1 MSIEYNN
8 QKLIFN
14 GNKKLSM
21 ILQSEAAE
29 CGLACLAMIANYH
42 GHNIDL
48 IYLRHKHSIS
58 LKGATLGAISNIA
71 ETLDMTPRALRLE
84 LNELSQLQVPCIL
97 HWDLNHFVVLNKV
110 NQHSITVNDP
120 ATGVRKYNY
129 KDVSKKFTGVALEL
143 IPNKTLNKINKKSDL
158 KLANFWSG
166 LTNIKGLLLQVFALS
181 LAIQI
186 FAMASPFYMQTAI
199 DKVVVSNDIELLK
212 VLAIGFMGLMLF
224 SLVTSTLRS
233 FIILRMGTQ
242 MSLQIGSNLFNHL
255 IRLPM
260 EFFEKRH
267 IGDIVSRYS
276 SSSNIYSFLTN
287 GLIEVFLDGIMMIGM
302 LGLILIYSPLLTS
315 IVFVSLGLYAVIRI
329 ISYNILKQKI
339 EESIVKKA
347 SESSVF
353 MESIRGVLAIKLF
366 GKESQRQNFWQNKF
380 VESLNTG
387 IAVSRLNIW
396 FSVLNKLIF
405 GLENIIVVYFAIVL
419 VIQGQLTIGMVF
431 AFMSYKGNFSGRV
444 SSLIEKIIQYQ
455 LLKLHLNRL
464 SDIILTKP
472 EFLPSE
478 NSSSLSD
485 RKIKGHI
492 ELVDLGYRYSENEPF
507 VFRHVNLTI
516 NPKDSIAIT
525 GASGSGKTTLLK
537 IILGLIDATEGDVII
552 DGKSIKNW
560 NKQEL
565 RSQMGSVMQEDCLF
579 AGSITENISFFDP
592 EVSLRKVQIAA
603 FKARILKD
611 ILAMPM
617 GFESLIGEL
626 GTSLSGGQKQRIFL
640 ARALYKQP
648 GILVMDEGTSHLDTA
663 NEKLINKQLSK
674 WNITR
679 IIVAHRQETINSAK
693 RIFCLDSKQQELQ
706 SVLMMEQT
714 N

>member
-315 IVFVSLGLYAVIRI
+315 IVFISLGLYAVIRI

>member
-405 GLENIIVVYFAIVL
+405 GLENIIVVYFAIAL
-419 VIQGQLTIGMVF
+419 VIQGQLTI
-431 AFMSYKGNFSGRV
+431 
-444 SSLIEKIIQYQ
+444 
-455 LLKLHLNRL
+455 
-464 SDIILTKP
+464 
-472 EFLPSE
+472 
-478 NSSSLSD
+478 
-485 RKIKGHI
+485 
-492 ELVDLGYRYSENEPF
+492 
-507 VFRHVNLTI
+507 
-516 NPKDSIAIT
+516 
-525 GASGSGKTTLLK
+525 
-537 IILGLIDATEGDVII
+537 
-552 DGKSIKNW
+552 
-560 NKQEL
+560 
-565 RSQMGSVMQEDCLF
+565 
-579 AGSITENISFFDP
+579 
-592 EVSLRKVQIAA
+592 
-603 FKARILKD
+603 
-611 ILAMPM
+611 
-617 GFESLIGEL
+617 
-626 GTSLSGGQKQRIFL
+626 
-640 ARALYKQP
+640 
-648 GILVMDEGTSHLDTA
+648 
-663 NEKLINKQLSK
+663 
-674 WNITR
+674 
-679 IIVAHRQETINSAK
+679 
-693 RIFCLDSKQQELQ
+693 
-706 SVLMMEQT
+706 
-714 N
+714 